1 MIRLAWCR
9 MATTTKR
16 TLALVTDTLALV
28 GEHMPGV
35 SQVTITAA
43 GATVTVVP
51 KPPASHPPSPPAS
64 CPTCGRR

>member
-1 MIRLAWCR
+1 MIRVAWCR
-9 MATTTKR
+9 VVTAAKG
-16 TLALVTDTLALV
+16 TLALVTDTLAAV
-28 GEHMPGV
+28 GEHMPAV

-51 KPPASHPPSPPAS
+51 KPTPVPPAPPPAT